1 MLFMRKVLLISLL
14 MAGLITAGAF
24 AQAPATSAPQKP
36 AAPAAQKPAPAP
48 TTPATQPAP
57 RTTPAQR
64 RTTPTVSARAGMAI
78 TVTSQ
83 QGATIPGVRVSLMG
97 PTERNGETDGS
108 GQINFPGLQAG
119 SYRLRFS
126 GDTVTAFEK
135 EVVVRAGQVSEVDVS
150 LNPAPEPKIIEKPAP
165 ALPPGPVM
173 PAAGPKGQPVTYA
186 IGDLLEKEYVGRQPR
201 RETLLSCSGNER
213 ASMIQL
219 NEPMP
224 ERLYE
229 NADAIYYVLGGEGTL
244 MLNGKETRLGLNGFA
259 SVPRGTSHSFMK
271 RGNRLLVL
279 LSVLSGEPC
288 EQGR

>member
-1 MLFMRKVLLISLL
+1 
-14 MAGLITAGAF
+14 
-24 AQAPATSAPQKP
+24 
-36 AAPAAQKPAPAP
+36 
-48 TTPATQPAP
+48 
-57 RTTPAQR
+57 
-64 RTTPTVSARAGMAI
+64 MAI

-83 QGATIPGVRVSLMG
+83 QGVTIPGVKVALMSG

-108 GQINFPGLQAG
+108 GQVNFPGLQAG
-119 SYRLRFS
+119 TYRVRFS
-126 GDTVTAFEK
+126 GDNVTAFEK
-135 EVVVRAGQVSEVDVS
+135 EVVVRAGQIADVDVS
-150 LNPAPEPKIIEKPAP
+150 LSPAPEPKVVVKEAP
-165 ALPPGPVM
+165 ALPPGPATPV
-173 PAAGPKGQPVTYA
+173 AGPKGEPVTHA

-244 MLNGKETRLGLNGFA
+244 MLNGKETKLGLNGFA
-259 SVPRGTSHSFMK
+259 SVPRGTSHSFIK
-271 RGNRLLVL
+271 RGSRLLVL

-288 EQGR
+288 EQAR